1 MSFLKIKNLK
11 IAFNID
17 KYCLE
22 AVHGVNLSLEKGKA
36 LGLVGESGCGK
47 SITALSIL
55 KLLPSNAVITDG
67 EILFQNNN
75 IFDLDEKALR
85 NIRGKKIALIP
96 QDPMTSLNPLYSIGE
111 QILEAV
117 ELHSDLRGKE
127 AKDVVIQALKDV
139 QIPDAENRYNSYPH
153 ELSGGMRQRA
163 IIAMALSC
171 NSEILIAD
179 EPTTALDV
187 TVQAQILHLIKK
199 LQKERNLSLIM
210 ISHDLGVVY
219 NVCDDI
225 AVMYSGSIVEM
236 ASNEEL
242 FNNPK
247 HPYTKALLSSI
258 NATNTKDYISIQG
271 QPPAITDIIDGCKF
285 NPRCEYC
292 TDECIKK
299 APELFEIGAN
309 HKISCF
315 NWTNIS

>member
-1 MSFLKIKNLK
+1 MSFLEIKNLK

-17 KYCLE
+17 KYRLE
-22 AVHGVNLSLEKGKA
+22 AVHGINLSLEKGKA

-55 KLLPSNAVITDG
+55 KLLPSNAIITNG
-67 EILFQNNN
+67 EILLENTN
-75 IFDLDEKALR
+75 IFNLDENSLR
-85 NIRGKKIALIP
+85 KIRGQKIALIP
-96 QDPMTSLNPLYSIGE
+96 QDPMTSLNPLYTIGE

-117 ELHSDLRGKE
+117 ELHSNLRGKD
-127 AKDVVIQALKDV
+127 AKQVVIQALKDV

-225 AVMYSGSIVEM
+225 AVMYAGSIVEM
-236 ASNEEL
+236 AEKNEL

-258 NATNTKDYISIQG
+258 NAINTKDYLSIQG

-285 NPRCEYC
+285 NPRCQYA

-299 APELFEIGAN
+299 APELIEIGAN

-315 NWTNIS
+315 NWDNIS